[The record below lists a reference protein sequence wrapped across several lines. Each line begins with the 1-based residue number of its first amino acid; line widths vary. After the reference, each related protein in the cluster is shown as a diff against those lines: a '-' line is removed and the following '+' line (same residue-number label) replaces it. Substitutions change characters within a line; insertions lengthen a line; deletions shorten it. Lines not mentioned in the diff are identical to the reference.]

1 MGFALIMLWR
11 PAAAL
16 SRTPNGSGLL
26 FFNLGSGNLES
37 IFTIS
42 EISFYYAG
50 AGGLQRVPPGLQCVG
65 GCAYV
70 WSSVV
75 GGGSGFIGGD
85 RVAIFCVELFEGWC
99 SLFLLTCVV

>member
-37 IFTIS
+37 IFTRS
-42 EISFYYAG
+42 EISFNYAG
-50 AGGLQRVPPGLQCVG
+50 DGGSQRVPPVFPVSLVKQCVC

-70 WSSVV
+70 WSSV
-75 GGGSGFIGGD
+75 
-85 RVAIFCVELFEGWC
+85 LW
-99 SLFLLTCVV
+99 